1 MQNLPLTHSEPV
13 GMTLLCELQ
22 PLIAAALNSLG
33 GKPTKSVADLFYLYA
48 ASQISTAVDA
58 FILLR
63 REHRVD
69 GARLVVR
76 PALETMLRL
85 RAVRV
90 KPHLLYRVIFGE
102 AREIDKWRGGVAK
115 RHGVPYIRVCNRE
128 LWQASKA
135 RCVSEFGAETLAE
148 VPLTSY
154 DAAAAIG
161 IESYYETHYR
171 AYCQYTHGALEA
183 VSGALNELTD
193 PEDTRVMLTSAMPAL
208 EALVQMGAHCSNME
222 SFCERFSNVMSRKPD
237 KLFRQKPK

>member
-1 MQNLPLTHSEPV
+1 
-13 GMTLLCELQ
+13 MTLLCELQ
-22 PLIAAALNSLG
+22 PAIAAALNSLG
-33 GKPTKSVADLFYLYA
+33 EKPRKSVADLFYLYA
-48 ASQISTAVDA
+48 ASHISIAVEA

-63 REHRVD
+63 RERCVD

-90 KPHLLYRVIFGE
+90 KPHLLYRVLFGE
-102 AREIDKWRGGVAK
+102 ALEIDKWFGGVAK
-115 RHGVPYIRVCNRE
+115 RHGIPYIRVCDSE
-128 LWQASKA
+128 LWQAVKA
-135 RCVSEFGAETLAE
+135 RCVSEFGTEKLAD

-154 DAAAAIG
+154 GAAAAIG

-193 PEDTRVMLTSAMPAL
+193 PEDTRVMLSSAMTAL
-208 EALVQMGAHCSNME
+208 EALVQMGAYCPNEE
-222 SFCERFSNVMSRKPD
+222 SFCERFNNLITKKAD
-237 KLFRQKPK
+237 KLFRQKPT